1 VICLQSEFLRNVY
14 MDFAAR
20 EFTAENVKFL
30 IDMVDFANTID
41 ELPPTKVIREAIR
54 IYSMVSKPASRR
66 PVPPWLYAHPQC
78 LQPHF
83 SVVSTSPQTRPCR

>member
-1 VICLQSEFLRNVY
+1 MICLQSEFLRNLY

-41 ELPPTKVIREAIR
+41 DLPPTKVTREAIR
-54 IYSMVSKPASRR
+54 IYSMVSEPGFRR
-66 PVPPWLYAHPQC
+66 WSLIVRLRTLLARC
-78 LQPHF
+78 G
-83 SVVSTSPQTRPCR
+83 SAISTLPQTRRCR